1 MAPEQER
8 AAPYGYC
15 PICGSKGVARERRPN
30 GNDRCEAGHVYPA
43 TEARAARTAEP
54 APDFSDPTRRACA
67 EHIVSLACAWP
78 DAVDR
83 GEALDAAAESALWKA
98 AYFGAFAATI
108 TPAPPV
114 MPTQTVWQ
122 VMQEIDQSILR
133 SAAQDVVDRWDTPL
147 WKEAVHT
154 GDYIEALRMALAL
167 NPVVPASVEPT
178 AKLMPAEPTVPM
190 LDAAFA
196 LFELSP
202 PPGYPNGNA
211 ARVAIYRAMFAA
223 APVVPPVQAGAD
235 AADAKRYRWLRDIG
249 DATWIALG
257 KRPGVNFT
265 YEIDAAIDRALRAAA
280 PGGQS

>member
-1 MAPEQER
+1 MTPEQER

-54 APDFSDPTRRACA
+54 APDFSDPTRRAFA

-98 AYFGAFAATI
+98 AYFGALAATI

-167 NPVVPASVEPT
+167 NPVVPASATYSELRQLLYSVQEVL
-178 AKLMPAEPTVPM
+178 ARSQRQADHSRRVRFDDWVM
-190 LDAAFA
+190 LED
-196 LFELSP
+196 ELS
-202 PPGYPNGNA
+202 
-211 ARVAIYRAMFAA
+211 RVLAA
-223 APVVPPVQAGAD
+223 ASVVPSVQAGANVLE
-235 AADAKRYRWLRDIG
+235 RIDIKVQAG
-249 DATWIALG
+249 LG
-257 KRPGVNFT
+257 CMTFGGTRAFLEDIR
-265 YEIDAAIDRALRAAA
+265 EIVKSAAA
-280 PGGQS
+280 PEGQS